1 MMKAICKFY
10 DNCMRVITDSAKAE
24 RKISMGFIEQTLKN
38 NVMDKLMS
46 MKFKDP
52 LTPENEMRTYFDDI
66 VTEID
71 NRFREMQIY

>member
-10 DNCMRVITDSAKAE
+10 DNCMKVILDSAKAE

-52 LTPENEMRTYFDDI
+52 LTSENELRTYFDDI